1 MRDEGIKK
9 RFEEIGHAFIVLSGK
24 GGVGKST
31 ISANLAFGLALR
43 GFKVGVLDIDIH
55 GPSIP
60 KLFGISDGNPLIED
74 EEIIPLEAYGMK
86 VMSVAFLLKDRGA
99 PVIWRGPLKANL
111 IKEFLKN
118 VRWGK
123 LDFLVIDS
131 PPGTGDEPL
140 TVAQHIGE
148 KASAIIVTTPQEVAI
163 IDVEKCVVFC
173 QKVNLPIEGII
184 ENMSGFVCPK
194 CGEVTYI
201 FSKDGGRRLA
211 ERFSVPF
218 LGSIPLDPL
227 LVKSGE
233 EETPFLSH
241 WKDTETGKRMEEI
254 IDQLLRRRSA

>member
-1 MRDEGIKK
+1 
-9 RFEEIGHAFIVLSGK
+9 
-24 GGVGKST
+24 
-31 ISANLAFGLALR
+31 LAFGLALR

-74 EEIIPLEAYGMK
+74 EEIIPLEAYGIK

-254 IDQLLRRRSA
+254 INQLLRRRSA

>member
-1 MRDEGIKK
+1 
-9 RFEEIGHAFIVLSGK
+9 
-24 GGVGKST
+24 
-31 ISANLAFGLALR
+31 
-43 GFKVGVLDIDIH
+43 
-55 GPSIP
+55 
-60 KLFGISDGNPLIED
+60 
-74 EEIIPLEAYGMK
+74 
-86 VMSVAFLLKDRGA
+86 
-99 PVIWRGPLKANL
+99 
-111 IKEFLKN
+111 
-118 VRWGK
+118 
-123 LDFLVIDS
+123 
-131 PPGTGDEPL
+131 
-140 TVAQHIGE
+140 VAQHIGE

-173 QKVNLPIEGII
+173 QKVNLSIEGII